1 VNDFPSHS
9 QAENKINANI
19 MKNIKRGFT
28 LIDLLAVV
36 ALVGILTSMI
46 YDLFS

>member
-1 VNDFPSHS
+1 
-9 QAENKINANI
+9 